1 MIPRAYVLCEIDFGA
16 TYDCM
21 NSDLAIR
28 QLVNRVGRRYTGER
42 FAVACLTAMVV
53 WLILFMVIAAID
65 WTMPLPFMVRIVIL
79 ALSVPAIVSI
89 WLWIYGSHRKRD
101 NQILAVKLIEHR
113 VPALNNQLSASV
125 DLLNSG
131 SKKAIP
137 PEYLRKR
144 LVDRVA
150 SVLASI
156 DASMIVSYARVR
168 QLTLTLAAIFSCIVV
183 TGLVAPG
190 FIAKSIDRL
199 YRLEKDPVNS
209 TDNGHLVAVQPLAAL
224 PAGIQA
230 LTVTYHFPKYTG
242 LPDAVQRDNGN
253 LVALAGT
260 KAEIDV
266 SPTVELNGV
275 VLKPGG
281 GTAVEFSRRSDGHWR
296 SDLEMREDSNYQISL
311 NPISGDSLPSIFTIQ
326 VQKDQPPDAHITDPK
341 QDLLFAEKDRPKSV
355 AVKYSMN
362 DDYGVA
368 QAELKYIKST
378 GEGDSAKF
386 ESGSIPIKAAGR
398 AASGELILNLD
409 QLKLGPGDSL
419 VYHVEARD
427 RNNVTGPGI
436 GYSENLVIGI
446 ASPEQEKIAL
456 DDLRPDE
463 LGKMLISERMIIIH
477 TERLHAQRKKMDP
490 KEYLE
495 KSNII
500 AAEQR
505 TLKQSFSNLVEIE
518 GGENEEASEVAKGS
532 KPSVEAAI
540 AAAEEKINERLSVHD
555 HGIAEAPEG
564 SKNTIKNIVLAVRA
578 MWDAE
583 GSLYQAETDKAL
595 PAENL
600 ALQHLKLAQSGLRYF
615 SQTKVATKPV
625 DLKRRYAGELN
636 EIKIRLEKLA
646 AKTATD
652 EEKQLRAILTD
663 MYDLLKAMNN
673 QDSKV
678 GLNQQIVEKV
688 DSDSDRLLGIHTQ
701 YPSVAAESAAKMKLA
716 VVGIKKAGDAKS
728 GDSAF
733 DNSRM
738 LLSQAA
744 TSLISI
750 LDSDQAKGAT
760 ADDARTS
767 SQEREIRRRYLERLR
782 N

>member
-1 MIPRAYVLCEIDFGA
+1 
-16 TYDCM
+16 M

-28 QLVNRVGRRYTGER
+28 QLVDRVGRRYSGER
-42 FAVACLTAMVV
+42 FVVACLTAMVV
-53 WLILFMVIAAID
+53 WLILFLAVAAID
-65 WTMPLPFMVRIVIL
+65 WTRPLPVAARIVIL
-79 ALSVPAIVSI
+79 ILSVPAIISV
-89 WLWIYGSHRKRD
+89 WLWVYGSHRKGD
-101 NQILAVKLIEHR
+101 NQRLAVKLIEQR
-113 VPALNNQLSASV
+113 LPVLSNQLSASV
-125 DLLNSG
+125 DLLDPDSNKSD
-131 SKKAIP
+131 A

-144 LVDRVA
+144 LLDRVA
-150 SVLASI
+150 TAISSI
-156 DASMIVSYARVR
+156 DASMVVSYARVR
-168 QLTLTLAAIFSCIVV
+168 QLTLTLAAIFSLIVV

-199 YRLEKDPVNS
+199 YRLERDPVSS
-209 TDNGHLVAVQPLAAL
+209 THNDHPSVLPPAAL
-224 PAGIQA
+224 PVGIQS
-230 LTVTYHFPKYTG
+230 LKVTYHFPKYTG
-242 LPDAVQRDNGN
+242 LGDAVQQDNGN

-266 SPTVELNGV
+266 SPTVELNSV
-275 VLKPGG
+275 VLKSGG
-281 GTAVEFSRRSDGHWR
+281 GVFEFVHFADGHWR

-311 NPISGDSLPSIFTIQ
+311 KPISGESPLPSIFTIQ
-326 VQKDQPPDAHITDPK
+326 VQKDRPPEVHITDPK
-341 QDLLFAEKDRPKSV
+341 QDLLFTEKDRPKTV
-355 AVKYSMN
+355 DVRYAMT

-386 ESGSIPIKAAGR
+386 ESGSLPIKTGGR
-398 AASGELILNLD
+398 TATGELILNLD

-436 GYSENLVIGI
+436 GYSENLVIAV

-518 GGENEEASEVAKGS
+518 GGESEEASEAAKGS

-636 EIKIRLEKLA
+636 EIKIRLERIA
-646 AKTATD
+646 AKTANE
-652 EEKQLRAILTD
+652 EEKQLRGVLTN
-663 MYDLLKAMNN
+663 MYDLLKVLNNN
-673 QDSKV
+673 QGGKTV
-678 GLNQQIVEKV
+678 VNQQILEKV
-688 DSDSDRLLGIHTQ
+688 DSDSDRLLAIRTQ
-701 YPSVAAESAAKMKLA
+701 FPSVTAESAAKMKLA
-716 VVGIKKAGDAKS
+716 VVGIKKTGDTKS
-728 GDSAF
+728 TDSAL
-733 DNSRM
+733 DKARM

-750 LDSDQAKGAT
+750 LDSDQAKAAT
-760 ADDARTS
+760 TDDAHTS
-767 SQEREIRRRYLERLR
+767 SQEREIQRRYLERLR